1 MHHRWLLSWRPHAIG
16 PPAVG
21 DQLVDDLG
29 EAVNAASGRHALG
42 DAVRGIA
49 VSVVVEHGTD
59 GVAVGGRRRGLG
71 PDATPDAAHATWR

>member
-1 MHHRWLLSWRPHAIG
+1 VHDRWLLSWRPHAIF

-42 DAVRGIA
+42 DAVRGTA

-59 GVAVGGRRRGLG
+59 GVAVGVGGLG
-71 PDATPDAAHATWR
+71 PDATPDARPRDWR